1 MGKQKV
7 ILLRDPGWLPG
18 GSVNLMYKV
27 LGVMRG
33 GNKWGADPS
42 LKVVAGKNFRF
53 SALQSGSLQVDL
65 LASARYRHFCS
76 FLGTSNSHAG
86 GFRAPQAHSA
96 QELRIWDGF
105 LWAGPRFSFAFK
117 I

>member
-53 SALQSGSLQVDL
+53 SALQSGSLPSGSSGLSQVPP
-65 LASARYRHFCS
+65 
-76 FLGTSNSHAG
+76 FLFFPGN
-86 GFRAPQAHSA
+86 
-96 QELRIWDGF
+96 
-105 LWAGPRFSFAFK
+105 
-117 I
+117 